1 MRDNIDTVPVLIKLK
16 NFFSSAVINYY
27 IIFII
32 VLIKINSYF

>member
-1 MRDNIDTVPVLIKLK
+1 MNNIDIVPVLIKLK
-16 NFFSSAVINYY
+16 NFFSSAVIYYY